1 MGYTLCVLGCG
12 TMGIAILSG
21 VVESLNSSSRLQTDF
36 QAAKWESHTP
46 GTLTPVGVPDA
57 SLPERFIACV
67 SRNESAAK
75 LRVIF
80 EGLGSLGA
88 SIEVVARQNVNSAAQ
103 SDIVLLCCKPQ
114 LAHTILGEPGMRDAL
129 AGKLLISI
137 LAGVTI
143 HQLSDLVPPSTKVI
157 RAMPNTP
164 CKIREGMTVVSNLP
178 SSSDTETDQVIILK
192 IFSSIG
198 RCRFLDEKHFDACT
212 ALSGAGPAFACL
224 FLEAMAD
231 GGVMMGLPRA
241 EALELASQSL
251 QGAARMVL
259 QGGSHPAQLKDAVTT
274 PGGCTIA
281 GLLAMEDGR
290 VRSTIA
296 RAIQVATE
304 HATALGQQKK

>member
-12 TMGIAILSG
+12 TMGVAVLSG
-21 VVESLNSSSRLQTDF
+21 VLASLDARSSSADHP
-36 QAAKWESHTP
+36 KWESHTS
-46 GTLTPVGVPDA
+46 GTVTPQSIEDE
-57 SLPERFIACV
+57 SLPSRFIACV
-67 SRNESAAK
+67 SREESAKK
-75 LRVIF
+75 LATVFLEACTRGRSVEI
-80 EGLGSLGA
+80 SCA
-88 SIEVVARQNVNSAAQ
+88 HNVDAARESNV
-103 SDIVLLCCKPQ
+103 VLLCCKPQ
-114 LAHTILGEPGMRDAL
+114 LATTILSEPGMKEAL
-129 AGKLLISI
+129 EGKLLLSI

-143 HQLSDLVPPSTKVI
+143 PQLQAMVGPTTRVV

-164 CKIREGMTVVSNLP
+164 CKIREGMTVVSTLP
-178 SSSDTETDQVIILK
+178 PSDALELERSIILN

-198 RCRFLDEKHFDACT
+198 RCRFLEEKHFDACT
-212 ALSGAGPAFACL
+212 ALSGSGPAFACI

-241 EALELASQSL
+241 EALELAAQTL
-251 QGAARMVL
+251 QGAARMTL
-259 QGGSHPAQLKDAVTT
+259 RGTHPAQLKDAVTT

-304 HATALGQQKK
+304 RASELGQPAKK